1 MSFILEADQVSK
13 EIDGRQILE
22 NISLRCSIDTRL
34 LIRGKNGS
42 GKSTLLKI
50 LAGITEPT
58 SGKVEGSARKIGY
71 VPEHFPESLR
81 FRVKEYLLLTS
92 SFQGSSKASIE
103 QELLKLAELFSL
115 EPFLQTSLKACSKGT
130 RQKVGI
136 IQALLMKPDLLLLDE
151 PLTGLDAES
160 QQVLIQLLKEEQIP
174 IVFTSHED
182 TLVTNL
188 AKEIL
193 QIETGQITLQIGKAT
208 PKKRIR
214 VECHMREDLK
224 DLPVSQM
231 HFDGKIAAFT
241 VEGDV
246 SDHVLRELLRKS
258 CSIIEVRELK

>member
-1 MSFILEADQVSK
+1 MSFILEAVQVSK
-13 EIDGRQILE
+13 EIEGRPILQ
-22 NISLRCSIDTRL
+22 NISFGCSVDTRL

-71 VPEHFPESLR
+71 VPEHFPEGLR

-92 SFQGSSKASIE
+92 SFHGGSKASIE
-103 QELLKLAELFSL
+103 KELLKLAELFSL
-115 EPFLQTSLKACSKGT
+115 EPFLHTSLKACSKGT

-136 IQALLMKPDLLLLDE
+136 IQALIMKPDLLLLDE

-174 IVFTSHED
+174 IIFTSHED

-188 AKEIL
+188 AKEVL
-193 QIETGQITLQIGKAT
+193 QIETGQITLQIGKT
-208 PKKRIR
+208 VPKKRISVKCR
-214 VECHMREDLK
+214 MREDLK
-224 DLPVSQM
+224 DLPVSQL
-231 HFDGKIAAFT
+231 HFDGKIAVFT
-241 VEGDV
+241 VEGDA
-246 SDHVLRELLRKS
+246 SDHVLRELLRKN
-258 CSIIEVRELK
+258 CSVLEVRELK

>member
-1 MSFILEADQVSK
+1 MSDILEAVQISK
-13 EIDGRQILE
+13 EIDGRQILQ
-22 NISLRCSIDTRL
+22 NISFGCSTDTRL

-42 GKSTLLKI
+42 GKSTLLKM
-50 LAGITEPT
+50 LAGITDPS
-58 SGKVEGSARKIGY
+58 SGKIIGSAQKIGY

-81 FRVKEYLLLTS
+81 FKVKEYLLLTS
-92 SFQGSSKASIE
+92 SFRSCAKASIE
-103 QELLKLAELFSL
+103 KELLKLTKLFNL
-115 EPFLQTSLKACSKGT
+115 EPFLHTSLKACSKGT
-130 RQKVGI
+130 KQKVGI

-160 QQVLIQLLKEEQIP
+160 QQVLIQLLTEEQIP
-174 IVFTSHED
+174 IIFTSHED

-193 QIETGQITLQIGKAT
+193 QIETGQITLQIGKAG

-214 VECHMREDLK
+214 VECRTREDLK

-231 HFDGKIAAFT
+231 HFDGRIAVLI

-246 SDHVLRELLRKS
+246 SDYVLRELLQKN
-258 CSIIEVRELK
+258 CSILEVRELK

>member
-1 MSFILEADQVSK
+1 MSNILEVVQISK
-13 EIDGRQILE
+13 EIDGRQILQ
-22 NISLRCSIDTRL
+22 NISFGCSTDTRL

-42 GKSTLLKI
+42 GKSTLLKM
-50 LAGITEPT
+50 LAGITEPS
-58 SGKVEGSARKIGY
+58 SGKIIGSAQKIGY

-92 SFQGSSKASIE
+92 SFRGGSKASIE
-103 QELLKLAELFSL
+103 KELLKLAELFSL
-115 EPFLQTSLKACSKGT
+115 EPFLHTSLKACSKGT

-136 IQALLMKPDLLLLDE
+136 IQALITKPDLLLLDE

-160 QQVLIQLLKEEQIP
+160 QQILIQLLKEEQIP
-174 IVFTSHED
+174 IIFTSHED
-182 TLVTNL
+182 TLVTNV

-193 QIETGQITLQIGKAT
+193 QIETGHITLQIGKAG

-214 VECHMREDLK
+214 VECRTREDLK

-231 HFDGKIAAFT
+231 DFDGKIAVLI

-246 SDHVLRELLRKS
+246 SDYVLRELLQKN
-258 CSIIEVRELK
+258 CSILEVRELK

>member
-1 MSFILEADQVSK
+1 MSFIVEADQVSK
-13 EIDGRQILE
+13 EIDGRQILQ
-22 NISLRCSIDTRL
+22 NISFGCSSDTRL

-50 LAGITEPT
+50 LAGITEPS
-58 SGKVEGSARKIGY
+58 SGKLRGSAQKIGY

-92 SFQGSSKASIE
+92 SFQGCSKASIE
-103 QELLKLAELFSL
+103 NELLKLAQLFSL
-115 EPFLQTSLKACSKGT
+115 EPFLHTSLKACSKGT

-136 IQALLMKPDLLLLDE
+136 LQALITKPDLLLLDE

-160 QQVLIQLLKEEQIP
+160 QQVLIQLLKEELIP

-193 QIETGQITLQIGKAT
+193 QIETGEITLQIGKAV

-214 VECHMREDLK
+214 VECRMREDLK

-231 HFDGKIAAFT
+231 HLDGTIAVFT

-246 SDHVLRELLRKS
+246 SDQVLRELLRKN
-258 CSIIEVRELK
+258 CSILEVRELI